1 MAVDSKQG
9 GTTNGTVG
17 AATPSAPVT
26 ANGTGANPVARPSDN
41 ALPKRKRS
49 SSLMKNAGA
58 LPTVEHSLEEFIAK
72 ANQTLVDVTSW
83 EDAKEQDAKRKEQD
97 AQRWKNAEVQ
107 MRESEA
113 REASLRRQLDGLQGK
128 LAEAEA
134 RAAVAGTQMGSAA
147 HDTTISE
154 LKSQIDKAMQRM
166 RAAEERSQELAS
178 EVSRLRAEGS
188 ARTPL
193 PVAPGGS
200 IDEGEA
206 AERIRLAE
214 AKAAKALAAAR
225 AAQAGLTVSPADL
238 AAIESGLVVVDP
250 PKKSSPVLPIALAF
264 IGGLG
269 IMFLVW
275 KFVLA
280 KETPGDTK
288 PAPSASTATPV
299 QVQPAPPAPPA
310 PVAPSVTPI
319 EEKPTPAA
327 TNDEPKQA
335 PSVTPIEE
343 DKAADKA
350 VEEKAA
356 KTEEAPRAEAKPE
369 PKVEEKAAPVEPKV
383 ETKAAPKKAAVK
395 AAPKAAPKTAP
406 KAKKST
412 IADPFAET
420 PAPKKEKKPA
430 AEKKKPAGGIVD
442 PF

>member
-1 MAVDSKQG
+1 MAVDSKQNG
-9 GTTNGTVG
+9 TNGT
-17 AATPSAPVT
+17 AATPSTPSIT
-26 ANGTGANPVARPSDN
+26 AAGTGANPTVRPSD
-41 ALPKRKRS
+41 AGLPKRKRS
-49 SSLMKNAGA
+49 SSLMKNASS

-72 ANQTLVDVTSW
+72 ANQTLVDVSGW
-83 EDAKEQDAKRKEQD
+83 GEDAKEQDAKRKEQD
-97 AQRWKNAEVQ
+97 AARWKQAEVQ

-154 LKSQIDKAMQRM
+154 LKTQIDKAMHRM

-178 EVSRLRAEGS
+178 EVSRLQAEGS

-193 PVAPGGS
+193 PIAPGGG
-200 IDEGEA
+200 IDDGEA

-269 IMFLVW
+269 IMFVVW

-280 KETPGDTK
+280 KETK
-288 PAPSASTATPV
+288 PSPTASTTPPA
-299 QVQPAPPAPPA
+299 QVQSAAAQPPAPPPA
-310 PVAPSVTPI
+310 PAAPSVTPI
-319 EEKPTPAA
+319 DEQPTPAA
-327 TNDEPKQA
+327 TADEPDEKVA

-343 DKAADKA
+343 DKPEPK

-356 KTEEAPRAEAKPE
+356 KTEEPPADE
-369 PKVEEKAAPVEPKV
+369 PADEEKV
-383 ETKAAPKKAAVK
+383 ETKKAETKAATRKVAPKKAAK
-395 AAPKAAPKTAP
+395 PKATPKK
-406 KAKKST
+406 KATKKTT

-430 AEKKKPAGGIVD
+430 KPAGGIVD